1 MPELP
6 EVETVKTQLEKKV
19 IGKTFSLPQ
28 KKKKKRVRTPLSS
41 FKEDLEG
48 KKILSLSR
56 RGKYLL
62 FHLSDDRKL
71 IFHLRMEGK
80 LYLVD
85 KEHHSSAHLSLF
97 LPFQGEDDGL
107 AFYDVRKFGV
117 VYYLKEKEEGPLS
130 VLGKEPF
137 EIHDSRELYQKIH
150 KKNKRIKEVLLDQSI
165 RCGIGNIYADEILFK
180 SGISPFQK
188 GNLLKI
194 DDVKRIIDNA
204 KEILSLAIEHNGSTV
219 RSYQASKTIEG
230 SYQDFLKVYGKQG
243 QLCPK
248 CHRYH
253 IEKKQLSGRGTSYC
267 PHCQNVG
274 ISVCITGKIASGK
287 SLATSYFQEEGFIAF
302 SADDE
307 IHRMYQE
314 KEFKAKIK
322 ANFPFLFT
330 PYLNKKKI
338 SKLLHTDKRFR
349 RQYEA
354 FLYRELK
361 ERMFAFFLKNNGKK
375 KVFEIP
381 LVFDASMEK
390 LFTYLVGVETTKQR
404 EHLLMR
410 GEDPD
415 RASFNKLNSYDQHR
429 EELDYILKA
438 DGTKE
443 ELKENV
449 KKLIEKL

>member
-1 MPELP
+1 M
-6 EVETVKTQLEKKV
+6 
-19 IGKTFSLPQ
+19 
-28 KKKKKRVRTPLSS
+28 
-41 FKEDLEG
+41 
-48 KKILSLSR
+48 
-56 RGKYLL
+56 
-62 FHLSDDRKL
+62 
-71 IFHLRMEGK
+71 
-80 LYLVD
+80 
-85 KEHHSSAHLSLF
+85 
-97 LPFQGEDDGL
+97 
-107 AFYDVRKFGV
+107 
-117 VYYLKEKEEGPLS
+117 
-130 VLGKEPF
+130 
-137 EIHDSRELYQKIH
+137 
-150 KKNKRIKEVLLDQSI
+150 
-165 RCGIGNIYADEILFK
+165 
-180 SGISPFQK
+180 
-188 GNLLKI
+188 LKI

-429 EELDYILKA
+429 EELDYILKT

>member
-6 EVETVKTQLEKKV
+6 EVETVRKELSKQVTGL
-19 IGKTFSLPQ
+19 TFETVTCFYQP
-28 KKKKKRVRTPLSS
+28 S
-41 FKEDLEG
+41 FSKGSDSITG
-48 KKILSLSR
+48 RKIDDVKR
-56 RGKYLL
+56 RGKYLIFCL
-62 FHLSDDRKL
+62 DDGSRLL
-71 IFHLRMEGK
+71 IHLRMEGK
-80 LYLVD
+80 LF
-85 KEHHSSAHLSLF
+85 F
-97 LPFQGEDDGL
+97 LPQLEKKEDYRHVTVEFSFKETEKRL
-107 AFYDVRKFGV
+107 YFIDVRKFGRV
-117 VYYLKEKEEGPLS
+117 QLLRQGEEGPLS
-130 VLGKEPF
+130 NLGPEPF
-137 EIHDSRELYQKIH
+137 DVEDIKEIYKKIH
-150 KKNKRIKEVLLDQSI
+150 SSKKPIKELLLDQTILS
-165 RCGIGNIYADEILFK
+165 GIGNIYADEILFK

-438 DGTKE
+438 DGTRE